1 MRQKKQFSNSNIF
14 FACAMNN
21 SARKSKES
29 KQESALPD
37 FCTTKSPQFVTKNAK
52 KNALKVEYF
61 WE

>member
-1 MRQKKQFSNSNIF
+1 MGQKKQFSNSNIF
-14 FACAMNN
+14 FVCAMNN
-21 SARKSKES
+21 SARTSKES

-37 FCTTKSPQFVTKNAK
+37 YHNKVSTVCDQKRQ